1 MSYSDNDIR
10 PSNISFFSAPQL
22 YHNED
27 PSRVYEPKKKKRE
40 NFVMFMTRPRAVSTP
55 LHKSNRVM
63 GKGNMERE
71 RGDGRKVTAEC
82 LSKTAVGKFL
92 MCSRAAGQSNKR
104 ARERTVA
111 GQKLSL
117 TFEKIERETER
128 EGGGLAVMKNIP
140 LKDLHTLTHL
150 QTGKNWN
157 E

>member
-27 PSRVYEPKKKKRE
+27 PSRVYEPKKMRE

-71 RGDGRKVTAEC
+71 KGDGRKVTAEC

-104 ARERTVA
+104 AREQTVA

-117 TFEKIERETER
+117 TFERERERER
-128 EGGGLAVMKNIP
+128 EAV
-140 LKDLHTLTHL
+140 
-150 QTGKNWN
+150 
-157 E
+157 